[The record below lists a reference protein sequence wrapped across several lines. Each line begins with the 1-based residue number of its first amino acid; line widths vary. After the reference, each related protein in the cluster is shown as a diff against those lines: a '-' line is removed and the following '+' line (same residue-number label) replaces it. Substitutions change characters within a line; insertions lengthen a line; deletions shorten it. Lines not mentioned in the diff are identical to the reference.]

1 MRAMTPSVP
10 CLITHAV
17 AKWTYEKA
25 ATPSNTAPPAVG
37 CAVRT
42 KEKSSNAAFFPDV
55 PGQQGGAA
63 LPGAAGRHPSGHLNR
78 FARGPGEVRGP
89 EENRLVKRALRMAAV
104 CRGQAQLT
112 DHYGHD
118 RAATSVSKM

>member
-1 MRAMTPSVP
+1 M
-10 CLITHAV
+10 
-17 AKWTYEKA
+17 
-25 ATPSNTAPPAVG
+25 
-37 CAVRT
+37 RT
-42 KEKSSNAAFFPDV
+42 KEKSTDATLSPDIS
-55 PGQQGGAA
+55 GQQGGAA
-63 LPGAAGRHPSGHLNR
+63 LPGAAGRHPPGHLYR

-118 RAATSVSKM
+118 RAATPVSKM